1 MFPYIGYYLFLPLL
15 LTSIFNLYIAQVPGT
30 TQDHLQ
36 IFNIEAKAKLKSH
49 QMPEQVS
56 IETNSL
62 YTLSDSDFTGL
73 NFILDTN
80 HPFFVGC
87 FLEMDYTKDVGAG
100 HTNFCVSLVD

>member
-49 QMPEQVS
+49 QMPEQV
-56 IETNSL
+56 IEENL
-62 YTLSDSDFTGL
+62 
-73 NFILDTN
+73 
-80 HPFFVGC
+80 FV
-87 FLEMDYTKDVGAG
+87 T
-100 HTNFCVSLVD
+100 